1 MHRSGTSLLARLL
14 NLLGV
19 ELGENHLLNN
29 EPVSANPK
37 GHWEHRE
44 LSAIND
50 ALLDHYG
57 GTWDK
62 PPQFPSGWQNDPALY
77 DLRLRAHTLVN
88 DQFRD
93 HKLWGWKDPRTCLT
107 LPFWQELLDELH
119 YLICLRHPV
128 SVARSLALRDNFSEE
143 KSLYLWLTYLSSALQ
158 CSRGKPRLLVF
169 YQDLIE
175 EKQRSLAML
184 AEFIGSTER
193 ANDVSV
199 KNAADEF
206 TELGLQHHS
215 EESARTNSQL
225 EPSAQSLYSYLR
237 KARSFD
243 HVSESQLAVQL
254 VEIETL
260 LQQFRNRNS
269 WRLLRALKRWQQ

>member
-1 MHRSGTSLLARLL
+1 MGRTEQARCPVVLPSRPGECSVTKQRIVCVLGMHRSGTSLLARLL

-93 HKLWGWKDPRTCLT
+93 YTLWGWKDPRTCLT
-107 LPFWQELLDELH
+107 LPFWQELLSELH
-119 YLICLRHPV
+119 YLICLR
-128 SVARSLALRDNFSEE
+128 
-143 KSLYLWLTYLSSALQ
+143 
-158 CSRGKPRLLVF
+158 
-169 YQDLIE
+169 
-175 EKQRSLAML
+175 
-184 AEFIGSTER
+184 
-193 ANDVSV
+193 
-199 KNAADEF
+199 
-206 TELGLQHHS
+206 
-215 EESARTNSQL
+215 
-225 EPSAQSLYSYLR
+225 
-237 KARSFD
+237 
-243 HVSESQLAVQL
+243 
-254 VEIETL
+254 
-260 LQQFRNRNS
+260 
-269 WRLLRALKRWQQ
+269 